1 MSAANQLIE
10 RIAEASARQISS
22 GYKDIALT
30 RAIINQ
36 VVLDLSGEF
45 KKIKWMSDD
54 EGWNNAI
61 EAVQRELQN
70 RYK

>member
-45 KKIKWMSDD
+45 KKIKWMGDD